1 MQLSVYVLGREVAT
15 LEQSGDFKSVLTYH
29 PHVAADDFVSL
40 TMPVRLESYV
50 WDDQLPPVLQMNL
63 PEGYLLQVL
72 QEQFGPHIGAS
83 PIALLSVIG
92 RNMVGRLQ
100 VAAPGAQLNEPAQP
114 IEVAALLK
122 GDNSEAAFAALVRQH
137 ATSGVSGVVPKFLDA
152 QTTAASYQAE
162 TSPRT
167 VQAEPVEALHPL
179 RAPLA
184 PHQKASLTTRR
195 HIIKGS
201 SAQLP
206 FVALNEHLCMQV
218 ARRVMPAALTEVS
231 DDGQALVVHRF
242 DVDEHGQPLWGM
254 EDFCSLLGLRP
265 AAKYDTTWER
275 IAKAV
280 RDHVPGAQRLATFR
294 QLATTLLL
302 TYALR
307 NADCHA
313 KNLALLYTSRANAHL
328 SPAYDMLTTSVYPGF
343 QHNPPAIDFM
353 GKRTWAP
360 GKNLQK
366 FIAATFGIQPKEQ
379 QHMVQ
384 AISDAV
390 ADVAPQVRQA
400 MAQHPG
406 FEDIGKRMLMA
417 WAEGVQGLRDA
428 RVYAVGDWNAGEAFA
443 GFSAPPKLV
452 ADQRKIGRSPFWA
465 SDNLANR
472 TASSH
477 LNQSSK

>member
-1 MQLSVYVLGREVAT
+1 MTQLSVYLLGREVAT
-15 LEQSGDFKSVLTYH
+15 LEQIGDFKSVLAYH
-29 PHVAADDFVSL
+29 PQVAPADFVSL
-40 TMPVRLESYV
+40 TMPVRTESYV

-83 PIALLSVIG
+83 PMALLSVIG

-100 VAAPGAQLNEPAQP
+100 VAAPGAELSVPPKP

-122 GDNSEAAFAALVRQH
+122 GDNAEAAFAALVREH

-152 QTTAASYQAE
+152 QIKNSE
-162 TSPRT
+162 DGI
-167 VQAEPVEALHPL
+167 
-179 RAPLA
+179 PLA
-184 PHQKASLTTRR
+184 RQQKASLVTRR

-218 ARRVMPAALTEVS
+218 ARRVMPTAKTEVS

-242 DVDEHGQPLWGM
+242 DVDEHGQPHWGM

-280 RDHVPGAQRLATFR
+280 RDHVPGAQRLETYR

-302 TYALR
+302 THALR

-313 KNLALLYTSRANAHL
+313 KNLALRYTSRADVHL
-328 SPAYDMLTTSVYPGF
+328 APAFDVLTTSVYAGF
-343 QHNPPAIDFM
+343 QHNPPAIEFM
-353 GKRTWAP
+353 GKKTWAP

-390 ADVAPQVRQA
+390 ADVGPLVRQA

-406 FEDIGKRMLMA
+406 FEEIGKRMLMA
-417 WAEGVQGLRDA
+417 WAEGVRGLRDQ
-428 RVYAVGDWNAGEAFA
+428 RVYALGEWVAGDAFE
-443 GFSAPPKLV
+443 GFSAPAKL
-452 ADQRKIGRSPFWA
+452 ATDINKIGRSP
-465 SDNLANR
+465 LLGKR
-472 TASSH
+472 
-477 LNQSSK
+477 

>member
-15 LEQSGDFKSVLTYH
+15 LEQAGDFKSVLTYH

-40 TMPVRLESYV
+40 TMPVRTESYV

-83 PIALLSVIG
+83 PMALLSVVG

-100 VAAPGAQLNEPAQP
+100 VAAPGANLSEPAQP

-152 QTTAASYQAE
+152 QT
-162 TSPRT
+162 
-167 VQAEPVEALHPL
+167 EAI
-179 RAPLA
+179 AQ
-184 PHQKASLTTRR
+184 HQKASLVTRR

-218 ARRVMPAALTEVS
+218 ASRVLPTAKTEVS

-242 DVDEHGQPLWGM
+242 DVDALGQAHWGM

-275 IAKAV
+275 IARAV
-280 RDHVPGAQRLATFR
+280 RDHVPGDRRLQTFR

-313 KNLALLYTSRANAHL
+313 KNLALLYTSRADAHL
-328 SPAYDMLTTSVYPGF
+328 SPTYDMLSTSVYAGF
-343 QHNPPAIDFM
+343 AHNPPGIEFM
-353 GKRTWAP
+353 GKKTWAP

-366 FIAATFGIQPKEQ
+366 FIATTFGIQPKEQ

-390 ADVAPQVRQA
+390 ADVAPLVRQA
-400 MAQHPG
+400 MLQHPG
-406 FEDIGKRMLMA
+406 FEDIGKRMLLA
-417 WAEGVQGLRDA
+417 WSEGVNGLRDM
-428 RVYAVGDWNAGEAFA
+428 RVYAAGDWAAGNAFV
-443 GFSAPPKLV
+443 GFSAPPKLEISN
-452 ADQRKIGRSPFWA
+452 AKIGRSP
-465 SDNLANR
+465 LLGKR
-472 TASSH
+472 
-477 LNQSSK
+477 

>member
-15 LEQSGDFKSVLTYH
+15 LEQAGDFKSVLTYH
-29 PHVAADDFVSL
+29 PQVAQGDFVSL
-40 TMPVRLESYV
+40 TMPVRTESYV

-72 QEQFGPHIGAS
+72 QEQFGPHMGAS
-83 PIALLSVIG
+83 PMALLSVVG
-92 RNMVGRLQ
+92 RNMVGRVQ
-100 VAAPGAQLNEPAQP
+100 VAAPGANLSEPAQP

-152 QTTAASYQAE
+152 AHE
-162 TSPRT
+162 KNT
-167 VQAEPVEALHPL
+167 VHPELVEGQSAMALH
-179 RAPLA
+179 
-184 PHQKASLTTRR
+184 KKTSLVTRR

-206 FVALNEHLCMQV
+206 FIALNEHLCMQV
-218 ARRVMPAALTEVS
+218 ASRVMPTAKTEVS

-242 DVDEHGQPLWGM
+242 DVDANGQAHWGM

-275 IAKAV
+275 IARAV
-280 RDHVPGAQRLATFR
+280 RDHVPGDRRLQTFR

-313 KNLALLYTSRANAHL
+313 KNLALLYTSRADVHL
-328 SPAYDMLTTSVYPGF
+328 SPIYDMLTTSVYAGF
-343 QHNPPAIDFM
+343 VHNPPGIEFM
-353 GKRTWAP
+353 GKKTWAP

-366 FIAATFGIQPKEQ
+366 FIATTFGIQPKEQ
-379 QHMVQ
+379 QHIVQ

-390 ADVAPQVRQA
+390 ADVAPLVRQA
-400 MAQHPG
+400 MLQHPG
-406 FEDIGKRMLMA
+406 FEDIGKRMLLA
-417 WAEGVQGLRDA
+417 WAEGVQGLRDQ
-428 RVYAVGDWNAGEAFA
+428 RVYAVGDWVAGNAFA
-443 GFSAPPKLV
+443 GFSAPPKLETSNT
-452 ADQRKIGRSPFWA
+452 KIGRSPL
-465 SDNLANR
+465 LAKR
-472 TASSH
+472 
-477 LNQSSK
+477 

>member
-1 MQLSVYVLGREVAT
+1 MKLSVYVLGRNVAT
-15 LEQSGDFKSVLTYH
+15 LEQSGDFKSVLAYNADTA
-29 PHVAADDFVSL
+29 PDDFVSL
-40 TMPVRLESYV
+40 TMPVRTESYV

-72 QEQFGPHIGAS
+72 QEQFGPHVGAS

-100 VAAPGAQLNEPAQP
+100 VAAPGAELSEPAKP
-114 IEVAALLK
+114 VEVAALLK
-122 GDNSEAAFAALVRQH
+122 GDNSEAAFAALVREH

-152 QTTAASYQAE
+152 QNEDGS
-162 TSPRT
+162 
-167 VQAEPVEALHPL
+167 
-179 RAPLA
+179 PLA
-184 PHQKASLTTRR
+184 KHQKASLLTRR

-206 FVALNEHLCMQV
+206 FVAMNEHLCMQV
-218 ARRVMPAALTEVS
+218 ARRVMPTAKTEVS

-242 DVDEHGQPLWGM
+242 DVDENGQPHWGM

-265 AAKYDTTWER
+265 SAKYDTTWER

-280 RDHVPGAQRLATFR
+280 RDHVPGPQRLDTYR

-313 KNLALLYTSRANAHL
+313 KNLALLYTSRADVHL
-328 SPAYDMLTTSVYPGF
+328 SPAYDMLTTSVYAAF
-343 QHNPPAIDFM
+343 QHNPPGIEFM
-353 GKRTWAP
+353 GKKTWTP

-366 FIAATFGIQPKEQ
+366 FISATFGIQPKEQ
-379 QHMVQ
+379 TQIVE
-384 AISDAV
+384 AISEAV
-390 ADVAPQVRQA
+390 ADVGPLVRQA
-400 MAQHPG
+400 MMQHPG

-417 WAEGVQGLRDA
+417 WAEGVRGLRDR
-428 RVYAVGDWNAGEAFA
+428 RVYAVGEWAAGDAFE
-443 GFSAPPKLV
+443 GFSAPSKL
-452 ADQRKIGRSPFWA
+452 AANTPKIGRSP
-465 SDNLANR
+465 LLGKR
-472 TASSH
+472 
-477 LNQSSK
+477 

>member
-1 MQLSVYVLGREVAT
+1 MRLSVYVLGREVAT
-15 LEQSGDFKSVLTYH
+15 LEQAGDFKSVLTYH
-29 PHVAADDFVSL
+29 PNVAVDDFVSL
-40 TMPVRLESYV
+40 TMPVRTESYV

-100 VAAPGAQLNEPAQP
+100 VAAPGATLSEPAQP
-114 IEVAALLK
+114 IEVSALLR
-122 GDNSEAAFAALVRQH
+122 GDNSEVAFAELVRQH

-152 QTTAASYQAE
+152 QEETKPQTT
-162 TSPRT
+162 PGKG
-167 VQAEPVEALHPL
+167 
-179 RAPLA
+179 LA
-184 PHQKASLTTRR
+184 PHPKASLITRR

-201 SAQLP
+201 SRQLP
-206 FVALNEHLCMQV
+206 FIALNEHLSMQV
-218 ARRVMPAALTEVS
+218 ASRVLPTAKTDVS

-242 DVDEHGQPLWGM
+242 DVDEQGQPLWGM

-275 IAKAV
+275 IARAV
-280 RDHVPGAQRLATFR
+280 RDQVPGDRRLQTFR
-294 QLATTLLL
+294 QLALTLLL

-313 KNLALLYTSRANAHL
+313 KNLALLYTSRADAHL
-328 SPAYDMLTTSVYPGF
+328 SPTYDMLTTTVYAGF
-343 QHNPPAIDFM
+343 QHNPPGIEFM
-353 GKRTWAP
+353 GKKTWTP

-384 AISDAV
+384 AVSDAV

-400 MAQHPG
+400 MALHPG
-406 FEDIGKRMLMA
+406 FADIGKRMLLA
-417 WAEGVQGLRDA
+417 WHEGVQGLRDQ
-428 RVYAVGDWNAGEAFA
+428 RVYAVGEWSSGEAFE
-443 GFSAPPKLV
+443 GFSAPIRLPAV
-452 ADQRKIGRSPFWA
+452 THQKIG
-465 SDNLANR
+465 
-472 TASSH
+472 SSTMFGGR
-477 LNQSSK
+477 

>member
-29 PHVAADDFVSL
+29 PRVAADDFVSL
-40 TMPVRLESYV
+40 TMPVRTESYV

-100 VAAPGAQLNEPAQP
+100 VAAPGAELREPTKT

-122 GDNSEAAFAALVRQH
+122 GDNSEAAFAELVREH

-152 QTTAASYQAE
+152 QAQHLT
-162 TSPRT
+162 
-167 VQAEPVEALHPL
+167 
-179 RAPLA
+179 PLA
-184 PHQKASLTTRR
+184 PHQKASLLTRR

-201 SAQLP
+201 SAKLP

-218 ARRVMPAALTEVS
+218 ARRVMSTAQTEVS

-242 DVDEHGQPLWGM
+242 DVDANGQSHWGM

-280 RDHVPGAQRLATFR
+280 RDHVPGPKRLETFR
-294 QLATTLLL
+294 QLAITLLL

-313 KNLALLYTSRANAHL
+313 KNLALLFTSRADVHL
-328 SPAYDMLTTSVYPGF
+328 SPTYDMLTTSVYAGF
-343 QHNPPAIDFM
+343 AHNPPGIALM
-353 GKRTWAP
+353 GKKTWLP

-366 FIAATFGIQPKEQ
+366 FIATSFGIQPKEQ
-379 QHMVQ
+379 QQMVQ

-390 ADVAPQVRQA
+390 AEVGREVRQA
-400 MAQHPG
+400 MADHTG
-406 FEDIGKRMLMA
+406 FEDIGKRMLLA
-417 WAEGVQGLRDA
+417 WAEGVQGLREE
-428 RVYAVGDWNAGEAFA
+428 RVYAVGDWVASEAFE
-443 GFSAPPKLV
+443 GFSAPSKLTTETN
-452 ADQRKIGRSPFWA
+452 KIGRSP
-465 SDNLANR
+465 LLGKR
-472 TASSH
+472 
-477 LNQSSK
+477 

>member
-152 QTTAASYQAE
+152 QTT
-162 TSPRT
+162 PPT
-167 VQAEPVEALHPL
+167 VQAEPVEALHTL
-179 RAPLA
+179 GTPLA

-218 ARRVMPAALTEVS
+218 ARRVMPAAATEVS

-328 SPAYDMLTTSVYPGF
+328 SPVYDMLTTSVYAGF

-360 GKNLQK
+360 GKNLPK

-379 QHMVQ
+379 QHIVQ

-390 ADVAPQVRQA
+390 ADVAPQVRKA
-400 MAQHPG
+400 MAQHPR

-428 RVYAVGDWNAGEAFA
+428 RVYAVGEWQAGEAFA

-452 ADQRKIGRSPFWA
+452 APQEKIGRSP
-465 SDNLANR
+465 LLGKR
-472 TASSH
+472 
-477 LNQSSK
+477 

>member
-1 MQLSVYVLGREVAT
+1 MALSVYVLGREVAT
-15 LEQSGDFKSVLTYH
+15 LEPSGDFKSVLSYH
-29 PHVAADDFVSL
+29 PGVGTDDFVSL
-40 TMPVRLESYV
+40 TMPVRTESYV

-83 PIALLSVIG
+83 PAALLSVIG

-100 VAAPGAQLNEPAQP
+100 VAAPGATLDEPAKP

-122 GDNSEAAFAALVRQH
+122 GDNSEAAFAALVREH

-152 QTTAASYQAE
+152 QNEE
-162 TSPRT
+162 TLPLG
-167 VQAEPVEALHPL
+167 AHP
-179 RAPLA
+179 
-184 PHQKASLTTRR
+184 KASLVTRR
-195 HIIKGS
+195 HIVKGS
-201 SAQLP
+201 SARLP

-218 ARRVMPAALTEVS
+218 ARRVIPTAHTQVS

-242 DVDEHGQPLWGM
+242 DVDDNGQPHWGM

-280 RDHVPGAQRLATFR
+280 RDHVPGPQRLETFR
-294 QLATTLLL
+294 QLTTTLLL

-313 KNLALLYTSRANAHL
+313 KNLALLYTSRADVHL
-328 SPAYDMLTTSVYPGF
+328 SPTYDMLTTSVYAGF
-343 QHNPPAIDFM
+343 QHNPPGIEFM
-353 GKRTWAP
+353 GKKTWLP

-366 FIAATFGIQPKEQ
+366 FIAATFGIPPKEQ

-390 ADVAPQVRQA
+390 ADVGKEVRQA
-400 MAQHPG
+400 MTEHPG
-406 FEDIGKRMLMA
+406 FEEVGKRMLLA
-417 WAEGVQGLRDA
+417 WAEGVRGLRDD
-428 RVYAVGDWNAGEAFA
+428 RVYAVGDWTAGEAFE
-443 GFSAPPKLV
+443 GFSAPPKL
-452 ADQRKIGRSPFWA
+452 AAETKKIGRSP
-465 SDNLANR
+465 LLGER
-472 TASSH
+472 
-477 LNQSSK
+477 

>member
-15 LEQSGDFKSVLTYH
+15 LEQAGDFKSVLTYH
-29 PHVAADDFVSL
+29 PNVAADDFVSL
-40 TMPVRLESYV
+40 TMPVRSESYV
-50 WDDQLPPVLQMNL
+50 WDDQLPPMLQMNL

-100 VAAPGAQLNEPAQP
+100 VAAPGAPLSEPAKP

-122 GDNSEAAFAALVRQH
+122 GDNSEAAFAALVREH
-137 ATSGVSGVVPKFLDA
+137 ATSGVSGVVPKFLDSQDEA
-152 QTTAASYQAE
+152 FADSAS
-162 TSPRT
+162 
-167 VQAEPVEALHPL
+167 
-179 RAPLA
+179 PLA
-184 PHQKASLTTRR
+184 AHRKASVVTRR

-201 SAQLP
+201 SARLP

-218 ARRVMPAALTEVS
+218 ASRVTNTAVTEVS
-231 DDGQALVVHRF
+231 EDGQALVVHRF
-242 DVDEHGQPLWGM
+242 DVDEYGQPHSGM
-254 EDFCSLLGLRP
+254 EDFCALLGLRP

-275 IAKAV
+275 VAKAV
-280 RDHVPGAQRLATFR
+280 RDHVPGPERLDTYR

-313 KNLALLYTSRANAHL
+313 KNLALLYTRRADVRL
-328 SPAYDMLTTSVYPGF
+328 SPTYDMLTTGVYAGF
-343 QHNPPAIDFM
+343 QHNPPGIEFM
-353 GKRTWAP
+353 GKKTWTP

-379 QHMVQ
+379 QQMVQ

-390 ADVAPQVRQA
+390 ADVGPLVRQA
-400 MAQHPG
+400 MREHPG
-406 FEDIGKRMLMA
+406 FRDVGKRMLMT
-417 WAEGVQGLRDA
+417 WADGVQGLRGE
-428 RVYAVGDWNAGEAFA
+428 RVYAVGDWAAGDAFT
-443 GFSAPPKLV
+443 GFSAPPRQQVEKV
-452 ADQRKIGRSPFWA
+452 KIGRSP
-465 SDNLANR
+465 LLGER
-472 TASSH
+472 
-477 LNQSSK
+477 